1 MTRLLFWLLLLVL
14 ALFWLRRLLLPP
26 PRPRAGDGSPWDPHA
41 ILGVPRGASADVV
54 TRAYRDR
61 LKEYHPDRVADLGAE
76 LQDLA
81 HRKTLDI
88 QRAYTELTRRT

>member
-1 MTRLLFWLLLLVL
+1 MTRLLPLLLLVL
-14 ALFWLRRLLLPP
+14 AFLWIRRLLLPP
-26 PRPRAGDGSPWDPHA
+26 SRARAVDGGPWDPHA
-41 ILGVPRGASADVV
+41 ILGVPHGASEETV

-61 LKEYHPDRVADLGAE
+61 LKEYHPDRVAGLGAE

-88 QRAYTELTRRT
+88 QRAYAELTRR